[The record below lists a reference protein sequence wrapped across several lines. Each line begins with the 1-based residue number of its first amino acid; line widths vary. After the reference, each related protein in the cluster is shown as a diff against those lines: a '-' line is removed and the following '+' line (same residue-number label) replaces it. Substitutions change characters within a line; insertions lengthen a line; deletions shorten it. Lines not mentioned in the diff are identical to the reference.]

1 MRNEEDFWLLN
12 TLRLIDA
19 VNKAAKINK
28 QIEKLKIVNYKILK
42 KQNLPD
48 YVVLHTFVF
57 IIYFGVMCRYI

>member
-28 QIEKLKIVNYKILK
+28 QIEKLKIVNYQSTDSSHRDVI
-42 KQNLPD
+42 P
-48 YVVLHTFVF
+48 F
-57 IIYFGVMCRYI
+57 IDQRIP